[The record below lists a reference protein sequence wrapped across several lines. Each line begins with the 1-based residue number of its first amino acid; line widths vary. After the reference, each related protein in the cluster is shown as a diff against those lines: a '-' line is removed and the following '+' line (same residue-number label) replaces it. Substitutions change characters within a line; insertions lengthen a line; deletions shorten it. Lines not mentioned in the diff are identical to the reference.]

1 MTGADAESGGSLS
14 GGSLPEMLLGGG
26 EVSPVLPGDELVEDG
41 EPGLLEGGSEAAV
54 VLEATAGAEAAG
66 GSAIGSRVGPQL
78 AASRKKVMRI
88 AAVALRMFQVLP
100 QRHELFVLAISPLL
114 PGTQT
119 DQGRFCGGDGSKL
132 PTSWG

>member
-26 EVSPVLPGDELVEDG
+26 EVSPELLGDELVEDG
-41 EPGLLEGGSEAAV
+41 ETGLLEGGSEAAV
-54 VLEATAGAEAAG
+54 GLEAAAGAEAAG

-88 AAVALRMFQVLP
+88 AAAALRMFQVLP
-100 QRHELFVLAISPLL
+100 QRHEPFVLAISPLL

-119 DQGRFCGGDGSKL
+119 DQGRFCGGGGSKL
-132 PTSWG
+132 PTSWV